1 MYKRMAKQ
9 FVSVL
14 MYGTIIVVFC
24 FVFTL
29 HVSKRVNLSLMS
41 YMEQELSENGRLVKF
56 MFSKG

>member
-14 MYGTIIVVFC
+14 MYGTLIVVFC

-29 HVSKRVNLSLMS
+29 HVSKRVNVSLIN
-41 YMEQELSENGRLVKF
+41 YMEQDPSQNERLVK
-56 MFSKG
+56 

>member
-14 MYGTIIVVFC
+14 MYGTLIVVFC

-29 HVSKRVNLSLMS
+29 HVSKRVNVSLIN
-41 YMEQELSENGRLVKF
+41 YMEQEPSGNERLVKF

>member
-14 MYGTIIVVFC
+14 MYGTLIVVFC

-29 HVSKRVNLSLMS
+29 HVSKRVNISLIN
-41 YMEQELSENGRLVKF
+41 YMEQDLSGNERLVKF
-56 MFSKG
+56 MFAK